1 MKIVHRLDIVRRHA
15 LFLHLFPVVG
25 HVVIYAPYLLYQ
37 LLALDLFDLF
47 YGCCLDLL
55 LKIMFCQSKVPAFRN
70 KIMLRDCLV
79 DCIKSTQLFAHP
91 AADAE
96 GLIHNRRLFH
106 REGGAAYL
114 HAGLARAA
122 LFGIH

>member
-70 KIMLRDCLV
+70 KNRLLRDCVERTKL
-79 DCIKSTQLFAHP
+79 LAHP

-96 GLIHNRRLFH
+96 GLIYYRSLFH

-114 HAGLARAA
+114 HAGLA
-122 LFGIH
+122 